1 MVDNVLVTGAAGFIG
16 TNFVY
21 YWLKSN
27 PEDNLFGLDDLTY
40 AGIRENLDEACLEK
54 NFKFIKGDIKNKS
67 FLKKIFEKYKI
78 NKVIHFAAE
87 SHVDRSIINPE
98 IFINTN
104 IIGTFN
110 LLEVSRNYWQDN
122 SITNHHFHHIS
133 TDEVYGDLTINQP
146 SFTESNQY
154 LPNSPYAASK
164 AASDHLVRAFNKT
177 FSIKTT
183 ISNCSNNYGPYQ
195 FPEKLIPVIIIS
207 ILKKKKIPIYGD
219 GMQIRDWLHVSDH
232 CRGIELIIKKGIN
245 GETYNIGTDN
255 EIENINL
262 VRKIC
267 DLVDKN
273 HEESN
278 NSNIL
283 ISHVQ
288 DRLGHD
294 RRYSVDANK
303 ISSKLGFKTIK
314 TFDKSLEET
323 VNWYL
328 SNISWWKKLIK

>member
-54 NFKFIKGDIKNKS
+54 KFKFIKGDIKNKS